1 MPAAQDVGFLAE
13 GNLKFGLLA
22 SDGVTPIGYYSSKN
36 TTTFSYN
43 PGAPTVK
50 QRISKGIGVYGQ
62 IKDQVAVPKPSEL
75 TLGFDTIDAQGIG
88 TICRGDTTSLSV
100 TGATV
105 AAATFAV
112 AVLDLY
118 VPIGTQ
124 RFITA
129 GSVTVT
135 NTGATTTYVEGDD
148 YDVDYSLGLI
158 IFYSIGAIAVGN
170 IKVAYAYGTY
180 GGTLINAEKFTQLN
194 MQIHFDGKNLANGKY
209 LDVYIPKAVMA
220 PSKAIDFMS
229 EDFAVAEL
237 GGSPIALGNASPMI
251 VKYIDTVPAGF

>member
-1 MPAAQDVGFLAE
+1 MPAVQDVGFLAE

-22 SDGVTPIGYYSSKN
+22 ADGVTPIGYYSSKN
-36 TTTFSYN
+36 TTTFAYN
-43 PGAPTVK
+43 PGSPTVK
-50 QRISKGIGVYGQ
+50 QRISKLIGQYGQ
-62 IKDQVAVPKPSEL
+62 IKDQVAIPKPSEL
-75 TLGFDTIDAQGIG
+75 TMGFDTIDAQGIA
-88 TICRGDTTSLSV
+88 TICRGDMTSLSQ

-112 AVLDLY
+112 TNLDLY

-124 RFITA
+124 RFVSA
-129 GSVTVT
+129 VTVT
-135 NTGATTTYVEGDD
+135 NTAASTTYVEGTD

-158 IFYSIGAIAVGN
+158 IFYSTGAIAVGN
-170 IKVAYAYGTY
+170 IKVGYTYATY
-180 GGTLINAEKFTQLN
+180 AGTLVHAEKFTQLN

-229 EDFAVAEL
+229 EDFTVAEL
-237 GGSPIALGNASPMI
+237 TGSPIALGNSSPVI